1 MPSYVEVAA
10 SAPPASAAPA
20 IARLGRFWWLALVV
34 GILSVIAGIAA
45 LAFPEPTLLAVG
57 LIFGAYLVIW
67 SGGILARGIAEDD
80 GDTFL
85 RVLRVITGI
94 VGIFVGL
101 VLLVR
106 PGQSVLTAA
115 YALGFWWVVIG
126 VMQLSQGLALAG
138 HRAWNIGWGVLGLVA
153 GAIILAQPG
162 IGLIT
167 LVWIVS
173 IGLVVQGFM
182 EIGMAMQMRRM
193 ARGETP

>member
-94 VGIFVGL
+94 IGIFVGL

-126 VMQLSQGLALAG
+126 VMQLSQGLALAE